1 MPYYNTHLTDL
12 AAAYYSSELH
22 MHSLIEVNK
31 TFPLRTTLSYQ
42 KQKFN
47 STTCCIRSCIKTY
60 ALRKL
65 NNNNHVDIYSAVIM
79 TEVIRRVHWVHLVNA
94 EQCQAT

>member
-1 MPYYNTHLTDL
+1 M
-12 AAAYYSSELH
+12 LH
-22 MHSLIEVNK
+22 SQLH
-31 TFPLRTTLSYQ
+31 
-42 KQKFN
+42 
-47 STTCCIRSCIKTY
+47 KTY